1 MLPIL
6 CRIAF
11 RFIIAL
17 CCIPVFPQALTTV
30 SDTVHS
36 AGGGTPNGTLTL
48 TWQRTLNA
56 SRQIVYPGTLTVP
69 ITNGVVFVQ
78 LLPNDV
84 ALPPGTCYGA
94 AWNLAGV
101 QSQNYWFVPTSAT
114 PVTLNQIQ
122 GNYPCSTQQG
132 ALVAPAQIVGGPAGA
147 TDVLTSVNGVVSW
160 QPGGGSGGSPLFS
173 SILSG
178 VNNSGQTMVVGS
190 TSQLTFSG
198 SGLVNANQIDGTTIT
213 SLYGNSGKL
222 AQANGTLVSGDLA
235 SYDSSGNLID
245 STIPV
250 GNVIVNTGSYA
261 NPSWITSLAGSKIT
275 GAFGCG
281 SVPTLTGDVS
291 SSGCAVTVN
300 STNGMAFA
308 PSATTNA
315 LNASNINAGTLGGA
329 FMSAVNLAASGNGG
343 VTGNLPVTNLNS
355 GTGATNA
362 TYWRGD
368 GVWASIANGGTVTN
382 TLGPL
387 SAGQLVI
394 GNGGSDVTVI
404 GTLGTAT
411 TVYHGNA
418 GGTGSFSSVALTTD
432 VSGIL
437 PGANGGTNNGFFAI
451 TGPTTSLKTFTFP
464 NASATVLTSNA
475 PVTMQQGGT
484 GADFSAIAKG
494 GLLTG
499 TGAGTLGITVAG
511 TNGFVLTANSGV
523 AGGVQWT
530 SPTSGGTVTSI
541 VFSSPLTGGTVTAT
555 GTVGCATCVTSAAA
569 LTSNQ
574 LLIGGGSQASA
585 ALGSLGTTTTVLHGN
600 ASGAPAFSQVVT
612 GDIGA
617 GAVSLT
623 TQVTG
628 VLPGANGGMVFPGA
642 GIGNSTGSAW
652 GTSYTTSGTGTVLAL
667 TASPVFTTPNLGTP
681 STLVLTNATS
691 LPIGAT
697 PLTTSQDILYDNAGV
712 LARLPIVTGG
722 SCLGSSGGVW
732 ASLACSGGGGGS
744 TSFTLTNAGTTGTTV
759 NTLTK
764 ATAGTAIIATTSDTN
779 GILGVTSSGA
789 GTTGSATITFAGAV
803 SCVFDGATTS
813 NHYVISSTTTNGD
826 CHDGGANPPVGVQ
839 TIGRVWTTNG
849 SAGTYT
855 IDLFAPSNPPIIA
868 GAGILPTSSAAGVTL
883 AVDTTVIETR
893 SNYQSGA
900 DISAITGSDTS
911 TAYAALLNPALGAY
925 TQNMIVT
932 MLPDLTSG
940 ASPTINLNSLGP
952 IAIKK
957 NVSGTLTNIA
967 ASDIPPNM
975 PIPLIA
981 IGSPVSSFLAIPT
994 NWSAGSGITQLTG
1007 AVLAGPG
1014 SGSQAATLSTTGVS
1028 SGSYTNANI
1037 TVGTDGR
1044 LTSASNGSGGSGS
1057 GASFFPPVGV
1067 LPPGAGVPV
1076 IPVGT
1081 PYCSSAASPAV
1092 CGGAATGTVAIPTG
1106 VNPTLVVNTTA
1117 LGPGARI
1124 VLTADDTNVPAGATC
1139 NSTLATLVGGVAI
1152 TARTTDSGFTISYN
1166 GTITT
1171 NPVCLTFSIQ
1181 N

>member
-1 MLPIL
+1 MKTLRYLLLVLVAVSSLRAQSAP
-6 CRIAF
+6 
-11 RFIIAL
+11 
-17 CCIPVFPQALTTV
+17 TTI
-30 SDTVHS
+30 T
-36 AGGGTPNGTLTL
+36 GTYTGPGGTNPSGTLTI
-48 TWQRTLNA
+48 TWQRTQNDA
-56 SRQIVYPGTLTVP
+56 VPRQTIYPGQLVVT
-69 ITNGVVFVQ
+69 ITNGVIPNVQ
-78 LLPNDV
+78 LFPTTAMLP
-84 ALPPGTCYGA
+84 ASTCYSVA
-94 AWNLAGV
+94 AALGGV
-101 QSQNYWFVPTSAT
+101 NSQRYWTVPVSAT
-114 PVTLNQIQ
+114 PIDVGVVE
-122 GNYPCSTQQG
+122 GNIPCPTQQG
-132 ALVAPAQIVGGPAGA
+132 VTVAPGQIGSAGA
-147 TDVLTSVNGVVSW
+147 TTGEVLTYNGFYWSPA
-160 QPGGGSGGSPLFS
+160 PGGGSGGSPLFS

-178 VNNSGQTMVVGS
+178 VNNLGQTMVVGS

-261 NPSWITSLAGSKIT
+261 NPPWITSLAGSKIT

-315 LNASNINAGTLGGA
+315 LNASNINAGTLAGT

-343 VTGNLPVTNLNS
+343 VTGILPVTS
-355 GTGATNA
+355 FCAPTGQSST
-362 TYWRGD
+362 TYCRGD

-411 TVYHGNA
+411 TLYHGNA
-418 GGTGSFSSVALTTD
+418 GGTGSFSAVALTTD

-437 PGANGGTNNGFFAI
+437 PGGNGGTGNGFVQIA
-451 TGPTTSLKTFTFP
+451 GPTTSLKTYTGP
-464 NASATVLTSNA
+464 NANATLLTSNA

-541 VFSSPLTGGTVTAT
+541 VFSSPLTGGTITAT

-569 LTSNQ
+569 LTNNQ

-600 ASGAPAFSQVVT
+600 ASGAPAFSSIVT

-623 TQVTG
+623 TQVSG

-744 TSFTLTNAGTTGTTV
+744 TSFTLTNAGTTGTMV

-826 CHDGGANPPVGVQ
+826 CHDGGANPPAGVQ

-883 AVDTTVIETR
+883 AVDTTIETR

-1076 IPVGT
+1076 IPVGA